1 MLCFYRNHD
10 NSEVPFIS
18 AQVKA
23 LVHYLEEKIRSSALP
38 VYLPASSLFYWIRY
52 DLVSGQGF
60 WRSILIRE
68 SSHTHTL
75 LLCIRYKE
83 KDQDMTLV
91 QQELQTI
98 KEEIIQESQKEFSLY
113 KVSSFYYQKYR
124 DLKVVLNL

>member
-1 MLCFYRNHD
+1 M
-10 NSEVPFIS
+10 
-18 AQVKA
+18 
-23 LVHYLEEKIRSSALP
+23 
-38 VYLPASSLFYWIRY
+38 
-52 DLVSGQGF
+52 
-60 WRSILIRE
+60 IRE

-98 KEEIIQESQKEFSLY
+98 KEEIIQESQKESSLY